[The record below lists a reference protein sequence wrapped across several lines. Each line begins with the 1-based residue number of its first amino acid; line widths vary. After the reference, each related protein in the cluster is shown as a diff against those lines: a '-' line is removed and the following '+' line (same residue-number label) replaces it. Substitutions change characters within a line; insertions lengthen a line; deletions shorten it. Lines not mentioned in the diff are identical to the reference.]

1 MYYLLFLPYY
11 LCENAPVKNL
21 FPCNPLSPQVFI
33 LCIHTNQNG
42 LWSCKIFPIM
52 LNVILISTNIGG
64 VKHNSMAKAKCLS
77 HTFSFNFIELYSSST
92 KPGSY
97 EAQQR

>member
-1 MYYLLFLPYY
+1 
-11 LCENAPVKNL
+11 
-21 FPCNPLSPQVFI
+21 
-33 LCIHTNQNG
+33 
-42 LWSCKIFPIM
+42 M